1 MSFRTLLD
9 TPSETGFLLIGN
21 TFEEVLLSG
30 AQALITLVA
39 DRDKILADPD
49 GLLISFKLKAGS
61 PEELLL
67 KWMRQ
72 TLFDFS
78 AKRLVM
84 ADIHFEN
91 LDPENFEVRAR
102 AIPCDPDIHG
112 FRQSVNAVTNKGLH
126 LKKTASGWKAE
137 ITVLKG

>member
-1 MSFRTLLD
+1 MSSKIIRE
-9 TPSETGFLLIGN
+9 TPAEVRFLLTGN

-30 AQALITLVA
+30 AEALIALMS
-39 DRDKILADPD
+39 DQKKILADPD
-49 GLLISFKLKAGS
+49 GLLISFRLKAADRK
-61 PEELLL
+61 ELLL

-72 TLFDFS
+72 VLFDFS

-91 LDPENFEVRAR
+91 AAPENFIVNAR
-102 AIPCDPDIHG
+102 AIPYDPDVHG
-112 FRQSVNAVTNKGLH
+112 FLQSMNAVASEGLK
-126 LKKTASGWKAE
+126 LEKTDCAWTAE